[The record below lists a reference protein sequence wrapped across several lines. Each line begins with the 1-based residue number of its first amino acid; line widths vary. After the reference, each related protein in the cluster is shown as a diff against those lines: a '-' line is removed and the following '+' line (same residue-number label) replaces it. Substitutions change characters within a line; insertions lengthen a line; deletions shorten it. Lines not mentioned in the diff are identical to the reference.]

1 MLYKERNKMLRKFLR
16 RAGAGLLVIMV
27 LAAAAATYFWYN
39 STENKLARYFD
50 EKYGIEVDIVSEE
63 GWNMGNMGDLTH
75 EVAVKGNKNI
85 KFNVF
90 VNDGKVTGD
99 TYPRGLDVYEQYKKL
114 KPYLPEIKEAGFHA
128 PLYGNYVE
136 YLRETAGVYDISFT
150 RKGEL
155 DYHTFKKEE
164 FNHLYK
170 LLQLLKK
177 TGIPVRIL
185 KVSYTETKRMNG
197 SPEYITLR
205 LEDLPGLDSQAQLWE
220 KLRED
225 FDFKN
230 AYLSD
235 GLINKVQK
243 IENRRFRFDS
253 VYEDSWLQCY
263 QMFSHGGGECHPY
276 SAFVSYK
283 KQRFHQDDPML
294 AEDLE
299 RIRSTLAESLPK
311 DSRINIVIMGVRS
324 VKHPEN
330 DWSVGSDKI
339 PELTIEHADWERY
352 ENTRDMLKAK
362 FEEAKAQK

>member
-16 RAGAGLLVIMV
+16 IAGAGLLGIAV
-27 LAAAAATYFWYN
+27 LAAAAALYLWYN

-50 EKYGIEVDIVSEE
+50 DKYGIEVEVVSEE

-85 KFNVF
+85 KFDVF

-114 KPYLPEIKEAGFHA
+114 KPFLPEIKEAGFQA

-136 YLRETAGVYDISFT
+136 YLREAAGVYNISFS

-177 TGIPVRIL
+177 TGIPVRAL
-185 KVSYTETKRMNG
+185 DVSYTETKRKNG
-197 SPEYITLR
+197 ITESITLR
-205 LEDLPGLDSQAQLWE
+205 LEDLAEMDSEAWLWE

-225 FDFKN
+225 HHFKN

-235 GLINKVQK
+235 GLIKEAEK
-243 IENRRFRFDS
+243 IENGRFRFDS
-253 VYEDSWLQCY
+253 VYEDNWLECGQA
-263 QMFSHGGGECHPY
+263 FSHGGGECHPY
-276 SAFVSYK
+276 TAYVSYK

-294 AEDLE
+294 PEDLE
-299 RIRSTLAESLPK
+299 TVRRFLAESLPK
-311 DSRINIVIMGVRS
+311 DSRFNIVVMGVRS

-330 DWSVGSDKI
+330 DWSLGPYEI
-339 PELTIEHADWERY
+339 PELKIEHADWERY
-352 ENTRDMLKAK
+352 ESTRDMLKAK
-362 FEEAKAQK
+362 FEEAKAEK